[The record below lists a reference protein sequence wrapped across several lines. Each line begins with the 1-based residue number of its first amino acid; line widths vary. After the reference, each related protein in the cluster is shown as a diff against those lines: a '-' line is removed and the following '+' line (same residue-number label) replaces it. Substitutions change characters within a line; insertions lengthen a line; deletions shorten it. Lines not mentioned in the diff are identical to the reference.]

1 MPRSL
6 KFVHYIL
13 TICLLVAVSGCNRV
27 NKEEKF
33 RELLDQAKQLVKQE
47 KYDEAR
53 IRLFKAADL
62 KPKEPEVYYELA
74 EVFVPLQRFDKAVE
88 YYNETINLDPS
99 HKNARLHLSALYL
112 AARSFEQA
120 ENQIVKLAEL
130 YPTDDD
136 VIVAQAGLE
145 SAARKNYTKS
155 KELLRGVLGRN
166 PDQVSA
172 LVGMASIAMAE
183 DNLKEAEEFL
193 LRAAKTDPKN
203 ISIQTVLGDIYARQG
218 RIDEAQEVIEKI
230 VKENPTK
237 SDFRYG
243 LAEFLLR
250 RGLTDKASVEYE
262 EILKRD
268 PKNVEARERLY
279 DIYLAYRRTDDAKKL
294 ADDLKKADPQG
305 PGGDYF
311 LGRNAE
317 LGGKI
322 EEALALYQKARPGLP
337 TFSPIHRRLG
347 FIMIAKGDVTTGLQH
362 LNDAIAANPID
373 VEARLALAQNA
384 LYNRKFSEAS
394 EHVDQILRVYPKQL
408 GANIIKADVA
418 LIEGDSDRARGVYQF
433 LIDTFPNAPTGYFKM
448 ALLEEKEKNYD
459 KAIELLKKT
468 MSFDLGV
475 LAPVQQFVDVVTK
488 QYGIGRTI
496 TELKALLEDSQNSK
510 PEYKLAL
517 GSVTLNDTAD
527 PDRFAKARKY
537 FTESVEERPDLL
549 GAYFAL
555 AVIDQQEGNPEAAVA
570 NYRTL
575 VEKNPKHTPS
585 HMLLGITLERL
596 GKYKEAVE
604 AYKTLLKLQPRFGPA
619 CNNLAWILAENLNTD
634 LDYALELAQT
644 AKQILPN
651 EAAVTDTLG
660 WVHYKKGSYKAA
672 ETFLKEAVEQAKAQ
686 NKEKVDPQIIMHLAM
701 SQKALNQLDDAKN
714 TVREALRY
722 TPENSPFRKTVEEF
736 AASVGVR

>member
-1 MPRSL
+1 MTN
-6 KFVHYIL
+6 IL
-13 TICLLVAVSGCNRV
+13 AVCILLALLGCNRV

-33 RELLDQAKQLVKQE
+33 KELMDQAKQLVKQE

-62 KPKEPEVYYELA
+62 LPKDPQVYYELA
-74 EVFVPLQRFDKAVE
+74 EIFVALQRFDKAVE
-88 YYNETINLDPS
+88 YYNETINKDPA
-99 HKNARLHLSALYL
+99 HKNARLHLAALYL
-112 AARSFEQA
+112 AGRSFEQA
-120 ENQIVKLAEL
+120 ENHIVKLTEL
-130 YPTDDD
+130 YPNDDEI
-136 VIVAQAGLE
+136 IVAQAGLE
-145 SAARKNYTKS
+145 SSARKNYTKS
-155 KELLRGVLGRN
+155 KELLRNVLARN

-172 LVGMASIAMAE
+172 LVGMASISMAE
-183 DNLKEAEEFL
+183 ENMKEAEEFL
-193 LRAAKTDPKN
+193 LRAAKIDPKN
-203 ISIQTVLGDIYARQG
+203 VSIQTVLADIFARQG
-218 RIDEAQEVIEKI
+218 RVDEAQEMIEKI

-294 ADDLKKADPQG
+294 AEDLKKADPDG
-305 PGGDYF
+305 PGSEYF
-311 LGRNAE
+311 MGRNAE
-317 LGGKI
+317 LNGKT
-322 EEALALYQKARPGLP
+322 EEALVLYQKARPGLP

-347 FIMIAKGDVTTGLQH
+347 FIMIAKGDVTAGLQH
-362 LNDAIAANPID
+362 LNEAIAANPVD

-408 GANIIKADVA
+408 GANIIRADVA
-418 LIEGDSDRARGVYQF
+418 LIEGNSDRARGVYQF

-448 ALLEEKEKNYD
+448 ALLEEREKNYE

-468 MSFDLGV
+468 LSFDMGV
-475 LAPVQQFVDVVTK
+475 LAPVQQLVDVVTK
-488 QYGIGRTI
+488 QYGLARTI
-496 TELKALLEDSQNSK
+496 SELKALLEDSQNSK

-517 GSVTLNDTAD
+517 GSVTMNDTLD
-527 PDRFAKARKY
+527 PDRLAKARKY

-555 AVIDQQEGNPEAAVA
+555 AVIDQQEGNTEAAIA

-575 VEKNPKHTPS
+575 VAKNPKHVPS
-585 HMLLGITLERL
+585 HMLLGITLERT
-596 GKYKEAVE
+596 GKFKEAVE
-604 AYKTLLKLQPRFGPA
+604 AYKHLLKLQPRFGPA
-619 CNNLAWILAENLNTD
+619 CNNLAWILAENLNSE

-644 AKQILPN
+644 AKQIMPN

-672 ETFLKEAVEQAKAQ
+672 EAFLKEAVTQAKTI
-686 NKEKVDPQIIMHLAM
+686 NKEIVDPQILMHLATT
-701 SQKALNQLDDAKN
+701 QKALNQLDDAKN

-722 TPENSPFRKTVEEF
+722 TPESSPYRKTVEEF
-736 AASVGVR
+736 AATVGVR